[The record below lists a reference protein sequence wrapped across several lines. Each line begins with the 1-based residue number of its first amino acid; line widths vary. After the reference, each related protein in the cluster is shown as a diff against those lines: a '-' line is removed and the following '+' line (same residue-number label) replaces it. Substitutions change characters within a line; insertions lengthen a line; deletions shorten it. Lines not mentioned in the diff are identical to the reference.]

1 MKLLQQA
8 MEPAV
13 LNQAWK
19 MMKTEHTPW
28 SATVNRDQLQRDLL
42 EYVLDCREAILA
54 GRYQPEP
61 LRQFPMKKPD
71 GKIRIISAQHLKDKL
86 VQRALLIVLEP
97 RAEAVFHHDSY
108 AYRRGRSV
116 DMALDKARERIRI
129 GQDWLVDADITKFFD
144 NIPLKP
150 LQKKLKPFI
159 RDAETLALIGKWLKQ
174 GAHQVSFL
182 GNDRGISQGSILSPL
197 FCNLYMNDF
206 DQAMSKA
213 NIPFVRFAD
222 DFLLFL
228 TNEKQAMKARDYA
241 KIQLEQL
248 GLELHPQKTQV
259 VRSDPEIIFLGQ
271 ALPEPGTERKRRFF
285 KSKWRKQK
293 SCQKR

>member
-1 MKLLQQA
+1 M
-8 MEPAV
+8 
-13 LNQAWK
+13 NQAWK

-28 SATVNRDQLQRDLL
+28 SVTVNRDQLQRDLL
-42 EYVLDCREAILA
+42 CYVLECREAILA

-71 GKIRIISAQHLKDKL
+71 GKIRVISAQHLKDKL
-86 VQRALLIVLEP
+86 IQRALLIVLEP
-97 RAEAVFHHDSY
+97 KAEAMFHHDSY
-108 AYRRGRSV
+108 AYRRGRNV
-116 DMALDKARERIRI
+116 DMTLDKARERIRI

-159 RDAETLALIGKWLKQ
+159 RDAETMGLISQWLKQ
-174 GAHQVSFL
+174 GAHQVSFV

-197 FCNLYMNDF
+197 FCNLYMHEF

-228 TNEKQAMKARDYA
+228 TSEKQAIKACDYA
-241 KIQLEQL
+241 KMQLERL
-248 GLELHPQKTQV
+248 GLALHPQKTRV
-259 VRSDPEIIFLGQ
+259 VRSSPDIVFLGQ
-271 ALPEPGTERKRRFF
+271 QLPEPGTEQKKRFF
-285 KSKWRKQK
+285 KSFKRKQK
-293 SCQKR
+293 PCQKR